1 MNKKCLGLAIKTSLP
16 VFFGYIALGIAF
28 GLVVVDAG
36 YPWWIS
42 PLSGIIM
49 YAGAGQFIAIGLLS
63 AGSSLAAVL
72 LTEFL
77 INIRHIVYGLSLIT
91 QYKDCG
97 KWKPYLIFAL
107 TDETYS
113 LLTTTEVPEGVNK
126 TSFYALVSLL
136 DQSYWVLGCT
146 IGALAGYI
154 IPFDMKGV
162 DFALTALF
170 AVLTVEQI
178 KKTKDFV
185 PPLAGG
191 ITTLLA
197 IVLWRCGLLGTS
209 SNILLVA
216 LALGLAV
223 ISLVKSIQNRKEG
236 GAKNDSE

>member
-1 MNKKCLGLAIKTSLP
+1 
-16 VFFGYIALGIAF
+16 
-28 GLVVVDAG
+28 
-36 YPWWIS
+36 
-42 PLSGIIM
+42 
-49 YAGAGQFIAIGLLS
+49 
-63 AGSSLAAVL
+63 
-72 LTEFL
+72 
-77 INIRHIVYGLSLIT
+77 
-91 QYKDCG
+91 
-97 KWKPYLIFAL
+97 
-107 TDETYS
+107 
-113 LLTTTEVPEGVNK
+113 
-126 TSFYALVSLL
+126 
-136 DQSYWVLGCT
+136 
-146 IGALAGYI
+146 
-154 IPFDMKGV
+154 MKGV